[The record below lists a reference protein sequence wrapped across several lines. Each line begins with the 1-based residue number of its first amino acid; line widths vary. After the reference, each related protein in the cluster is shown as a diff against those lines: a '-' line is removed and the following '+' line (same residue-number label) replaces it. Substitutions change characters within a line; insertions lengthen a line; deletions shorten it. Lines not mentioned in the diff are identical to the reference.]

1 MTMLKADSVSR
12 SFISRRGILDILLR
26 RPPVALKA
34 VRGVDLEVSRGE
46 TLGIVGESGC
56 GKSTL
61 ARMMVGLHPCTEG
74 QVLLDGTPM
83 AGPDPTGRIQMVFQD
98 PYSSLNPRMTIG
110 ALLSE
115 AIAHY
120 RPEVTRKARAD
131 EVADTLKKVGLPAD
145 VAEKYPHALSGGQ
158 RQRAS
163 IARALCPKPE
173 ILIADEPVSALD
185 ASVQANIINL
195 FEQLKQDEGITV
207 VFISHDMQVIAHLC
221 DRVAVMYLGE
231 IVELQDTE
239 PLFDAPLHPYTKGLI
254 AAVPQINRTRRERIA
269 MDGEMPDP
277 FNLPEGCRFAGRCPL
292 AEEKCARR
300 QSLRSVQ
307 CALVRCWKAP
317 TDEQA

>member
-1 MTMLKADSVSR
+1 MSMLEAKSVSR
-12 SFISRRGILDILLR
+12 SFVSRRGLLDILLR
-26 RPPVALKA
+26 RSPVALEA
-34 VRGVDLEVSRGE
+34 VRGVDLAVERGE

-83 AGPDPTGRIQMVFQD
+83 SGPDAEGRIQMVFQD

-120 RPEVTRKARAD
+120 RPDVARSQRGG
-131 EVADTLKKVGLPAD
+131 EVAQILQKVGLPAD
-145 VAEKYPHALSGGQ
+145 VAGKYPYALSGGQ

-163 IARALCPKPE
+163 IARALCPRPE
-173 ILIADEPVSALD
+173 ILVADEPVSALD

-195 FEQLKQDEGITV
+195 FEQLKRDEGITV

-231 IVELQDTE
+231 VVELQATE
-239 PLFDAPLHPYTKGLI
+239 ALFDAPLHPYTKGLI
-254 AAVPQINRTRRERIA
+254 AAVPQMSGPRRERSA

-277 FNLPEGCRFAGRCPL
+277 FDLPVGCRFAGRCPL
-292 AEEKCARR
+292 AEEKCS
-300 QSLRSVQ
+300 QPQDLRSV
-307 CALVRCWKAP
+307 AGGLVRCWKAP
-317 TDEQA
+317 VD

>member
-1 MTMLKADSVSR
+1 MTMLEAKSVSR
-12 SFISRRGILDILLR
+12 SFVSRRSMLDLLMQ
-26 RPPVALKA
+26 RPPVTLKA
-34 VRGVDLEVSRGE
+34 VRGVDLSVERGE

-61 ARMMVGLHPCTEG
+61 ARMLVGLHPCTEG
-74 QVLLDGTPM
+74 EILLDSAPM
-83 AGPDPTGRIQMVFQD
+83 SGPDPAGRIQMVFQD

-120 RPEVTRKARAD
+120 RPDVARAQRSA
-131 EVADTLKKVGLPAD
+131 EVAQILQKVGLPAD
-145 VAEKYPHALSGGQ
+145 VAEKYPYALSGGQ

-195 FEQLKQDEGITV
+195 FEQLKRDEGITI

-231 IVELQDTE
+231 VVELQTTE
-239 PLFDAPLHPYTKGLI
+239 SLFDAPLHPYTKGLI
-254 AAVPQINRTRRERIA
+254 AAVPRIDRKPREHSA

-277 FNLPEGCRFAGRCPL
+277 FNLPVGCRFAGRCPL
-292 AEEKCARR
+292 TEEKCG
-300 QSLRSVQ
+300 QPQVLRPV
-307 CALVRCWKAP
+307 ADGLVRCWKAP
-317 TDEQA
+317 LT

>member
-1 MTMLKADSVSR
+1 MTMLEAKSVSR
-12 SFISRRGILDILLR
+12 SFVTRRGMLDILMR
-26 RPPVALKA
+26 RPPVVLKA
-34 VRGVDLEVSRGE
+34 VRGVDLAVERGE

-61 ARMMVGLHPCTEG
+61 ARMLVGLHPCTEG
-74 QVLLDGTPM
+74 QVLLDGMPM
-83 AGPDPTGRIQMVFQD
+83 SGPDPDGRIQMVFQD

-120 RPEVTRKARAD
+120 RPEVTRKERLD
-131 EVADTLKKVGLPAD
+131 EVASILQKVGLPGE
-145 VAEKYPHALSGGQ
+145 VARKYPHALSGGQ

-173 ILIADEPVSALD
+173 ILVADEPVSALD

-195 FEQLKQDEGITV
+195 FEQLKHDEGITV

-231 IVELQDTE
+231 VVELQSAK
-239 PLFDAPLHPYTKGLI
+239 PLFDAPLHPYTRGLI
-254 AAVPQINRTRRERIA
+254 AAVPQMDRTRRERIA

-277 FNLPEGCRFAGRCPL
+277 FDLPEGCRFAGRCPL
-292 AEEKCARR
+292 TEDRCA
-300 QSLRSVQ
+300 QPQALRPV
-307 CALVRCWKAP
+307 AGGLVRCWKAP
-317 TDEQA
+317 VTQS

>member
-1 MTMLKADSVSR
+1 MSMLEAKSVSR
-12 SFISRRGILDILLR
+12 NFVARPSILDMLLR
-26 RPPVALKA
+26 RPPVTLRA
-34 VRGVDLEVSRGE
+34 VRSVDLAVEQGE

-61 ARMMVGLHPCTEG
+61 ARMLVGLHPCSEG
-74 QVLLDGTPM
+74 QVLLDNMPM
-83 AGPDPTGRIQMVFQD
+83 EGPDPAGRIQMVFQD

-120 RPEVTRKARAD
+120 RPDVVRSQRAGEV
-131 EVADTLKKVGLPAD
+131 VQILKKVGLPGD
-145 VAEKYPHALSGGQ
+145 VAEKYPFALSGGQ

-195 FEQLKQDEGITV
+195 FQQLKRDEGITV

-231 IVELQDTE
+231 VVELQTTE
-239 PLFDAPLHPYTKGLI
+239 LLFNEPMHPYTKGLI
-254 AAVPQINRTRRERIA
+254 AAVPRIDQEPRQRVA

-277 FNLPEGCRFAGRCPL
+277 FNLPQGCQFAGRCPF
-292 AEEKCARR
+292 AETKCTQPQA
-300 QSLRSVQ
+300 LRAV
-307 CALVRCWKAP
+307 CGGLVRCWKAP
-317 TDEQA
+317 LE

>member
-1 MTMLKADSVSR
+1 MTMLEARSVSR
-12 SFISRRGILDILLR
+12 SFVSRRGLLDILLR
-26 RPPVALKA
+26 RPPSALEA
-34 VRGVDLEVSRGE
+34 VRGVDLAVERGE

-61 ARMMVGLHPCTEG
+61 ARVMVGLHACTSGDVALNG
-74 QVLLDGTPM
+74 QTLQ
-83 AGPDPTGRIQMVFQD
+83 GPDPDGRIQMVFQD

-110 ALLSE
+110 ALLNE
-115 AIAHY
+115 AIARY
-120 RPEVTRKARAD
+120 RPQMSRRERAD
-131 EVADTLKKVGLPAD
+131 EIAAVLQKVGLPMD
-145 VAEKYPHALSGGQ
+145 VAEKYPYALSGGQ

-173 ILIADEPVSALD
+173 ILVADEPVSALD

-195 FEQLKQDEGITV
+195 FEQLKRDEGITV

-231 IVELQDTE
+231 IVELQPTA

-254 AAVPQINRTRRERIA
+254 AAVPRIDGQRRDRA
-269 MDGEMPDP
+269 PMDGEMPDP

-292 AEEKCARR
+292 AEEQCGRPQALRPARNG
-300 QSLRSVQ
+300 
-307 CALVRCWKAP
+307 LVRCWKAS
-317 TDEQA
+317 A